1 MGIGGIRNSGA
12 PGGGTKVS
20 WAEGAEQAP
29 WMRVRAPGTQSKI
42 VLHFVSKEVPL
53 EGSIVFKGG
62 GGGWILLSARLA
74 VKKSSGM
81 LARVGVPPL
90 GERA

>member
-29 WMRVRAPGTQSKI
+29 WMRVRAPETQSKI

-62 GGGWILLSARLA
+62 GGGWILLSQ
-74 VKKSSGM
+74 GWQ
-81 LARVGVPPL
+81 
-90 GERA
+90 